1 MDTSSLAALAGMGL
15 VAMLVMIV
23 VGILVGALILSV
35 AFRLVVG
42 IMPSYLRAVG
52 AVILTFIAVVV
63 VSLILGMVMRGA
75 GGGLVSMVVN
85 FLVGAAVVN
94 YLLLAANGS
103 KIGFGKAC
111 LVELIYMVIGIVI
124 ALVLGFVF
132 AMVFGAAM
140 FGMH

>member
-1 MDTSSLAALAGMGL
+1 MGTSSFAALAGMGL
-15 VAMLVMIV
+15 FAMLVMIV

-42 IMPSYLRAVG
+42 IMPSYLRALG
-52 AVILTFIAVVV
+52 AVVLTFVAVAVV
-63 VSLILGMVMRGA
+63 SMILGVLFHGGA
-75 GGGLVSMVVN
+75 RLLPMIVN

-94 YLLLAANGS
+94 YLLLAADGS
-103 KIGFGKAC
+103 RIGYGKAC
-111 LVELIYMVIGIVI
+111 VVELVYMVIGIVL
-124 ALVLGFVF
+124 ALVIGFIF